1 MGTFNGLPIYEDLIT
16 DEGCGMLRISLVD
29 LPAVE
34 SDFQKFGKVAL
45 VKMADEER
53 RLIVGCVMRA
63 DFPIYRRD
71 SERGEYYTRFSKETI
86 RTMAEKYLAENRQNR
101 VNLMHGG
108 EEVRGVQMV
117 QLFIKD
123 TERGIAPSGFE
134 DIEDGSLF
142 AEFKIHDE
150 NIWNWIREG
159 ILRGFS
165 LEGFF
170 TVEESI
176 TEDMKINFEKVK
188 AMLAKIVSKFAQ
200 ITTDKGVLTCE
211 GEPEVGKDVYF
222 LEESGEVTDA
232 NDGEYKTEDGR
243 VIVVAESKIAEIR
256 NPEETPAEQ
265 PVEAA
270 EEMPEGEVAD
280 DIDIHNLAAEV
291 ERIKGELEHKK
302 EEIAELKDRVAV
314 LEGKSED
321 TQEALRKMT
330 AAKPAAEEIKGEE
343 KSAAKFR
350 NAHENFLFELNKSR

>member
-34 SDFQKFGKVAL
+34 SDFQKFGKMAL

-71 SERGEYYTRFSKETI
+71 SERGEHYVTFSRETI

-123 TERGIAPSGFE
+123 SSRGIAPAGFE

-142 AEFKIHDE
+142 AEFHIQDDE
-150 NIWNWIREG
+150 IWNWIREG

-176 TEDMKINFEKVK
+176 TEDMKINFDKVK

-222 LEESGEVTDA
+222 LEEDGEVTDA

-256 NPEETPAEQ
+256 NPETTE
-265 PVEAA
+265 VEAA
-270 EEMPEGEVAD
+270 EDDTQIAD
-280 DIDIHNLAAEV
+280 DVDIHNLAAEV

-302 EEIAELKDRVAV
+302 EEIAELKNRVAE
-314 LEGKSED
+314 LEGKASATE
-321 TQEALRKMT
+321 EAMSRMT
-330 AAKPAAEEIKGEE
+330 PAAATEEIKGEE
-343 KSAAKFR
+343 NTSKKFR
-350 NAHENFLFELNKSR
+350 SAHEEMIFNLNKAR

>member
-134 DIEDGSLF
+134 DIEEGSLF

-176 TEDMKINFEKVK
+176 TEDMKINFDKVK

-256 NPEETPAEQ
+256 NPETAE
-265 PVEAA
+265 VEAA
-270 EEMPEGEVAD
+270 EDDTQVAD
-280 DIDIHNLAAEV
+280 DVDIHNLAAEV
-291 ERIKGELEHKK
+291 ERIKAELEHKK
-302 EEIAELKDRVAV
+302 EEIAELKDRVAE
-314 LEGKSED
+314 LEGKASATE
-321 TQEALRKMT
+321 EAMSKMT
-330 AAKPAAEEIKGEE
+330 PKAATEEIKGEE
-343 KSAAKFR
+343 KSEKKFR
-350 NAHENFLFELNKSR
+350 NAHENFLYELNKAR

>member
-1 MGTFNGLPIYEDLIT
+1 
-16 DEGCGMLRISLVD
+16 MLRISLVD

-63 DFPIYRRD
+63 DFYILRRD

-256 NPEETPAEQ
+256 NPETAEVQ
-265 PVEAA
+265 AA
-270 EEMPEGEVAD
+270 EDDTQVAD

-302 EEIAELKDRVAV
+302 EEIAELKDRVAE
-314 LEGKSED
+314 LEGKAVATE
-321 TQEALRKMT
+321 EAMSKIT
-330 AAKPAAEEIKGEE
+330 PKAATEEIKGEE
-343 KSAAKFR
+343 KSEKKFR
-350 NAHENFLFELNKSR
+350 TAHEDMLYNLNRAR

>member
-1 MGTFNGLPIYEDLIT
+1 
-16 DEGCGMLRISLVD
+16 MLRISLVD

-134 DIEDGSLF
+134 DIEEGSLF

-176 TEDMKINFEKVK
+176 TEDMKINFDKVK

-256 NPEETPAEQ
+256 NPETAE
-265 PVEAA
+265 VEAA
-270 EEMPEGEVAD
+270 EDDTQVAD
-280 DIDIHNLAAEV
+280 DVDIHNLAAEV
-291 ERIKGELEHKK
+291 ERIKAELEHKK
-302 EEIAELKDRVAV
+302 EEIAELKDRVAE
-314 LEGKSED
+314 LEGKASATE
-321 TQEALRKMT
+321 EAMSKMT
-330 AAKPAAEEIKGEE
+330 PKAATEEIKGEE
-343 KSAAKFR
+343 KSEKKFR
-350 NAHENFLFELNKSR
+350 NAHENFLYELNKAR

>member
-1 MGTFNGLPIYEDLIT
+1 
-16 DEGCGMLRISLVD
+16 MLRISLVD

-134 DIEDGSLF
+134 DIEEGSLF

-176 TEDMKINFEKVK
+176 TEYMKINFDKVK

-256 NPEETPAEQ
+256 NPETAE
-265 PVEAA
+265 VEAA
-270 EEMPEGEVAD
+270 EDDTQVAD
-280 DIDIHNLAAEV
+280 DVDIHNLAAEV
-291 ERIKGELEHKK
+291 ERIKEELEHKK
-302 EEIAELKDRVAV
+302 EEIADLKNRVSE
-314 LEGKSED
+314 LEGKNE
-321 TQEALRKMT
+321 TMQEAMSRMT
-330 AAKPAAEEIKGEE
+330 PATATEEIKGEE

-350 NAHENFLFELNKSR
+350 NAHDNFLFELNKAR